1 MSVHKSLK
9 SSDTHTRHRSV
20 LTRSERIGV
29 LEEEERW
36 QEGDS
41 VFGLSKVKVQKARKV
56 KKVKKTEEEDAETAV
71 AAEGETAEGAAAP
84 ADDQ

>member
-9 SSDTHTRHRSV
+9 SSNAHIRHRSV

-36 QEGDS
+36 QEGNS
-41 VFGLSKVKVQKARKV
+41 VFGLPKVKVQKARKV
-56 KKVKKTEEEDAETAV
+56 KKAKKTEEEDAETAV
-71 AAEGETAEGAAAP
+71 AAEGETAEEAVAP
-84 ADDQ
+84 SDDQ